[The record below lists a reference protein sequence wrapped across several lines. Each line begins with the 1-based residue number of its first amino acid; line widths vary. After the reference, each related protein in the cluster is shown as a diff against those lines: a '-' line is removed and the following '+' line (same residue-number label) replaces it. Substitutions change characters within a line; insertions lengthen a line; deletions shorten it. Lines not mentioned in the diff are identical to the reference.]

1 MLRLGDVLLVT
12 LQGDLHD
19 GMASQLQQDLA
30 ETIVAS
36 RVTGVVID
44 ISGVEIVDS
53 FLGRVLAETAAQ
65 TELLAARTV
74 VAGMRPAVAITLV
87 ELGLTFP
94 ELRTALNT
102 EAALA
107 MLAQPVVAN
116 RPGGEETVM
125 DTAADVEAR
134 LPIRSDMDLAWV
146 RQHVRQAAT
155 RVGFGLVDQTKL
167 VTAASE
173 LARNTLVHGGG
184 GVLKTTGV
192 TAADGTPG
200 LRLTFSDEVRHPG
213 SGAGAQRRLHLGRR
227 TGHGSGRVAAP
238 GARLRGGQHPGCRH
252 HRAGHLLGVP
262 AGAAAR
268 GHVMPRVWHVP
279 VHDATRVHDVRV
291 AAEEAA
297 GRAGLDEQRRAACAL
312 VATELATNLLKHAK
326 AGEVVVDV
334 VDPAVL
340 PEGRPGRAVQI
351 TALDHGP
358 GIADVAARSRTGSPP
373 AARSARAWGRRRRI
387 ADAFGL
393 HSVVGRGT
401 VAVAR
406 VGPATAGLVPE
417 EDPSRSSGCA
427 RAGSTC
433 RSRARS
439 CPGTPGRG
447 CGPATG

>member
-1 MLRLGDVLLVT
+1 MSEHFARPAGGHVPVLRLGDVLLVT

-184 GVLKTTGV
+184 GVLETTRV

-200 LRLTFSDEVRHPG
+200 LRLTFSDE
-213 SGAGAQRRLHLGRR
+213 
-227 TGHGSGRVAAP
+227 
-238 GARLRGGQHPGCRH
+238 
-252 HRAGHLLGVP
+252 
-262 AGAAAR
+262 
-268 GHVMPRVWHVP
+268 
-279 VHDATRVHDVRV
+279 
-291 AAEEAA
+291 
-297 GRAGLDEQRRAACAL
+297 
-312 VATELATNLLKHAK
+312 
-326 AGEVVVDV
+326 
-334 VDPAVL
+334 
-340 PEGRPGRAVQI
+340 
-351 TALDHGP
+351 GP
-358 GIADVAARSRTGSPP
+358 GIPDLERALSDGYTSGGGLGMGLGGSR
-373 AARSARAWGRRRRI
+373 R
-387 ADAFGL
+387 
-393 HSVVGRGT
+393 
-401 VAVAR
+401 
-406 VGPATAGLVPE
+406 LVHDFE
-417 EDPSRSSGCA
+417 VDS
-427 RAGSTC
+427 
-433 RSRARS
+433 
-439 CPGTPGRG
+439 TPGAGTTVRVTSWVSRPVRPRG
-447 CGPATG
+447 GV